1 MANSFKIFHGFDH
14 KFIKGDIYGGVTAGI
29 IALPLGLAWGAV
41 SGLGPLAGIYSSII
55 VGFLAALF
63 GGTPGQISGPTGPMV
78 VIIAAA
84 FLEFKDQPEIV
95 FFCVTFSGII
105 QILIGVFRLGNLI
118 NKIPYCVCSGFMSG
132 VGLIIIS
139 LQLTILF
146 GLGAKPQV
154 ISALANLENI
164 ADVNG
169 QALLIGSI
177 GLLILFFVSK
187 KINKIIPS
195 SIIAL
200 VVGSIL
206 SYLFFSK
213 QDLIGEIPNGFP
225 SFNLSLPTAAQ
236 FPTVIFYSIALA
248 LVGVIDSLLTA
259 VVHDRIALTKHLPNK
274 EIIGQ
279 GIGNSVAGLFS
290 ALAATGAAMRTVVNL
305 KTGGKTPMSGI
316 IHSITLILIIFIF
329 APLVKVIPLTILA
342 AILIKTGIDIVD
354 WEFLKDLK
362 GKNQVEIYTKF
373 IVMLLTIFTNLIFSV
388 FVGVIFY
395 YLFKFIKKA

>member
-1 MANSFKIFHGFDH
+1 
-14 KFIKGDIYGGVTAGI
+14 
-29 IALPLGLAWGAV
+29 
-41 SGLGPLAGIYSSII
+41 
-55 VGFLAALF
+55 
-63 GGTPGQISGPTGPMV
+63 
-78 VIIAAA
+78 
-84 FLEFKDQPEIV
+84 
-95 FFCVTFSGII
+95 
-105 QILIGVFRLGNLI
+105 
-118 NKIPYCVCSGFMSG
+118 MSG
-132 VGLIIIS
+132 VGFIIIA

-146 GLGAKPQV
+146 GLGAKPEV
-154 ISALANLENI
+154 ISALTNLQNI
-164 ADVNG
+164 ANVNG
-169 QALLIGSI
+169 QALLIGSV

-200 VVGSIL
+200 VIGSIL
-206 SYLFFSK
+206 SYFFFSK

-225 SFNLSLPTAAQ
+225 SFNFSLPTSAQ

-279 GIGNSVAGLFS
+279 GIGNFVAGLFS

-354 WEFLKDLK
+354 WEFLRELK

-373 IVMLLTIFTNLIFSV
+373 IVMFLTIFTNLIFSV
-388 FVGVIFY
+388 FAGVIFY

>member
-1 MANSFKIFHGFDH
+1 MANSLKIFHGFDH

-187 KINKIIPS
+187 KIN
-195 SIIAL
+195 
-200 VVGSIL
+200 
-206 SYLFFSK
+206 
-213 QDLIGEIPNGFP
+213 LI
-225 SFNLSLPTAAQ
+225 T
-236 FPTVIFYSIALA
+236 
-248 LVGVIDSLLTA
+248 
-259 VVHDRIALTKHLPNK
+259 TKSDN
-274 EIIGQ
+274 
-279 GIGNSVAGLFS
+279 
-290 ALAATGAAMRTVVNL
+290 
-305 KTGGKTPMSGI
+305 
-316 IHSITLILIIFIF
+316 
-329 APLVKVIPLTILA
+329 
-342 AILIKTGIDIVD
+342 
-354 WEFLKDLK
+354 
-362 GKNQVEIYTKF
+362 
-373 IVMLLTIFTNLIFSV
+373 
-388 FVGVIFY
+388 
-395 YLFKFIKKA
+395 